1 MMQRKYPTARY
12 WQPGGM
18 EVTFCNE
25 PGEGAGVKRSF
36 FTAIAE
42 VRMYVHMY
50 ACTYVR
56 TQEVDCLHVHVSCMN
71 SVYVCVV

>member
-25 PGEGAGVKRSF
+25 PGEGAGVRRSF

-42 VRMYVHMY
+42 VWTHIQV
-50 ACTYVR
+50 
-56 TQEVDCLHVHVSCMN
+56 EILHVHVSCMN
-71 SVYVCVV
+71 STYVCVCVV

>member
-12 WQPGGM
+12 WQLGGM

-25 PGEGAGVKRSF
+25 PGEGAGVRRSF

-42 VRMYVHMY
+42 V
-50 ACTYVR
+50 CTYVR
-56 TQEVDCLHVHVSCMN
+56 TQEVDCLLVHVSSMY
-71 SVYVCVV
+71 SMYVCVA

>member
-25 PGEGAGVKRSF
+25 PGEGLGSEGASSLPLQR
-36 FTAIAE
+36 
-42 VRMYVHMY
+42 YVHMY
-50 ACTYVR
+50 VCTYLR
-56 TQEVDCLHVHVSCMN
+56 TQEVDCLHVHVSSMN